1 MYGQV
6 IDDRI
11 NELRLSNSDV
21 AKALGAD
28 NGFVRYI
35 RSDKRN
41 SIRKDYFLKLM
52 DYLGLNPLDF
62 GGFGRLDLKS
72 DKDFYNGMQIIEEI
86 NKLVNSHVVVVKDI
100 ALYMEVSLSLVYK
113 LLNVERTAITID
125 NFAKLCNC
133 FSWNYKDFLVD
144 DNVIASPEIE
154 KVNQEFI
161 RGGIKNGDI
170 KSRNKR

>member
-62 GGFGRLDLKS
+62 GGFARLDLKS

-86 NKLVNSHVVVVKDI
+86 NKLVNSHVVVVKDFN
-100 ALYMEVSLSLVYK
+100 L
-113 LLNVERTAITID
+113 
-125 NFAKLCNC
+125 
-133 FSWNYKDFLVD
+133 
-144 DNVIASPEIE
+144 
-154 KVNQEFI
+154 
-161 RGGIKNGDI
+161 
-170 KSRNKR
+170 